1 MVSLGTTGRTTPKAR
16 ERVSQEEGE
25 TYNETKKKQTKQ
37 QVHTR
42 EAKTSQEAC
51 LIGVTQ
57 TTYSGNTRGG
67 LGMLRGFCPPWGP
80 TPRPAAPPG
89 PGPAPPP
96 ETPTGR
102 FRQDSTPKEVQR
114 GWGGKQRKSPPR
126 KHCFFFPPFFL
137 VRVAQIPLQSH
148 RLWAGGTMTIHV
160 STGLSPRPRA
170 LMVPLMAAPHNGP
183 VIGVEQRLTP
193 I

>member
-126 KHCFFFPPFFL
+126 KHCFFFPPLFFGKSCPNSSPKSQAL
-137 VRVAQIPLQSH
+137 GRGHHDHS
-148 RLWAGGTMTIHV
+148 RLHWPFT
-160 STGLSPRPRA
+160 STKGSNGSTHGCSPQRPCDR
-170 LMVPLMAAPHNGP
+170 G
-183 VIGVEQRLTP
+183 
-193 I
+193 